1 MQVFFVQFI
10 IILDLALI
18 FPICKYSILFCPAN
32 IFHLRSNKI
41 SSILQVLSLHD
52 FFIKF
57 YKHINCRRPPF
68 IFVEQQLCPYSYR
81 AAGNIQSFN
90 LSVFHIFLRNEI
102 RKKGKQA
109 AVFYLVHISEAD
121 FRISRT
127 GRISSDWDARVSFSI
142 FSVAHGLFC

>member
-18 FPICKYSILFCPAN
+18 FPICKYSILFCLAN
-32 IFHLRSNKI
+32 FFHLRSNKI
-41 SSILQVLSLHD
+41 SNTLQALSLHN

-90 LSVFHIFLRNEI
+90 LSVFHIFLRNKI

-109 AVFYLVHISEAD
+109 AVFYQFTYLK
-121 FRISRT
+121 RISDFKNRRNFHGPG

-142 FSVAHGLFC
+142 FL

>member
-41 SSILQVLSLHD
+41 SSILQALSLHD

-57 YKHINCRRPPF
+57 YKHINCRSCVHTVTGQPATSSLL
-68 IFVEQQLCPYSYR
+68 ICP
-81 AAGNIQSFN
+81 SFTYFSEMKSGRKESR
-90 LSVFHIFLRNEI
+90 LLFFTSSHIWSGFP
-102 RKKGKQA
+102 
-109 AVFYLVHISEAD
+109 
-121 FRISRT
+121 ISRT
-127 GRISSDWDARVSFSI
+127 GRISSDWDARISFSI
-142 FSVAHGLFC
+142 FL

>member
-41 SSILQVLSLHD
+41 SSILQVLSLHN

-90 LSVFHIFLRNEI
+90 LSVFHIFLRNKI

-109 AVFYLVHISEAD
+109 AVFYQFTYLK
-121 FRISRT
+121 RISDFKNRT
-127 GRISSDWDARVSFSI
+127 DLYSKPSKDWDARVSFSI
-142 FSVAHGLFC
+142 FL

>member
-10 IILDLALI
+10 IILDLILI
-18 FPICKYSILFCPAN
+18 FLFYKLQFYFAWL
-32 IFHLRSNKI
+32 IFFHLRSNKI
-41 SSILQVLSLHD
+41 SSILQALSLHD

-90 LSVFHIFLRNEI
+90 LSVCHIFLRNKI

-109 AVFYLVHISEAD
+109 AVFYQFTYLK
-121 FRISRT
+121 RISDFKNRT
-127 GRISSDWDARVSFSI
+127 DFQ
-142 FSVAHGLFC
+142 

>member
-10 IILDLALI
+10 IILDLSLI

-41 SSILQVLSLHD
+41 SSILQALSLHD

-90 LSVFHIFLRNEI
+90 LSVLHIFLRNEI

-109 AVFYLVHISEAD
+109 AVFYQFTYLE
-121 FRISRT
+121 RISDFKNRT
-127 GRISSDWDARVSFSI
+127 DFQ
-142 FSVAHGLFC
+142 

>member
-32 IFHLRSNKI
+32 IFHLGSNKI
-41 SSILQVLSLHD
+41 SNILQALSLHD

-57 YKHINCRRPPF
+57 YKRINCRRPPF

-90 LSVFHIFLRNEI
+90 LSVFHIFLRNKI

-109 AVFYLVHISEAD
+109 AVFYSSHIWSG
-121 FRISRT
+121 FPISRT

-142 FSVAHGLFC
+142 FL

>member
-18 FPICKYSILFCPAN
+18 FPICKYSILFCLAN
-32 IFHLRSNKI
+32 FFHLSSNKI
-41 SSILQVLSLHD
+41 SKTLQALSLHN
-52 FFIKF
+52 FYIKF
-57 YKHINCRRPPF
+57 YKKILQTKKKQKNKKKNKKLIDCRRPPF

-102 RKKGKQA
+102 RKEGKQA
-109 AVFYLVHISEAD
+109 AVFYQFTYLE
-121 FRISRT
+121 RIS
-127 GRISSDWDARVSFSI
+127 VF
-142 FSVAHGLFC
+142 

>member
-41 SSILQVLSLHD
+41 SSILQVLSLHN

-90 LSVFHIFLRNEI
+90 LSVFHIFLRNKI
-102 RKKGKQA
+102 RKKGSRLL
-109 AVFYLVHISEAD
+109 FLPVHISEAD
-121 FRISRT
+121 FRFQEPDEFPVIGTQGFHS
-127 GRISSDWDARVSFSI
+127 SI
-142 FSVAHGLFC
+142 FL